1 MKNSKKS
8 SNSLKVVIVN
18 QPTKEKADEMIN
30 NLSKKISKIYSKK
43 VNELEENK
51 WKILKN
57 F

>member
-30 NLSKKISKIYSKK
+30 NLSKKISEIYSKK

-51 WKILKN
+51 WKILKV

>member
-30 NLSKKISKIYSKK
+30 NLSKKISEIYSKK